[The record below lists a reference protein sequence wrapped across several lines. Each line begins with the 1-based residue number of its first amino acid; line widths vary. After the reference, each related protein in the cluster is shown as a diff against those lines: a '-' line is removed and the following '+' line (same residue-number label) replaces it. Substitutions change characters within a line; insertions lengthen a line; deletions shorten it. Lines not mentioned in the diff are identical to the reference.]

1 MLCWVL
7 CGRVPV
13 LQIAVCGTQHIV
25 GKLLQYTKYHH
36 FRTYRMMDEKIDESF
51 RKGSGAAFPNGSLKN
66 QNSVMIVTDDINE
79 PQKQSPITY
88 QSPPSSDARSMPDAR
103 ASTLLKNKLQ
113 QPLLTSFS
121 FREKKSSQL

>member
-79 PQKQSPITY
+79 PQKQSPIT
-88 QSPPSSDARSMPDAR
+88 SITSVRCPIDARCPCSR
-103 ASTLLKNKLQ
+103 AHY
-113 QPLLTSFS
+113 
-121 FREKKSSQL
+121 